1 MTASTSETRQA
12 TARYTT
18 MRDSTDPKDL
28 SLHLEGITAIM
39 ESHFR
44 YEERQ
49 LLEVLKTLA
58 LDADSE
64 RVLGAL

>member
-1 MTASTSETRQA
+1 
-12 TARYTT
+12 